1 MGFFL
6 IPLFSQVSGRMHAA
20 PQCSYVS
27 LWAPHPSP
35 TKEELCLSPPAPTEQ
50 PGRSLLVWGGHGTT
64 SLAPEHFLLLA
75 LLLYLLFIVSTCHRC
90 KRINHPKPCFP
101 DSIYS
106 SIPSLLLFTAP
117 TLVTTRFLESGLCF
131 YLSLEWRKHEKT
143 RKIWKGRLVSQRSV
157 CRAHSMSD

>member
-1 MGFFL
+1 
-6 IPLFSQVSGRMHAA
+6 MHAA

-35 TKEELCLSPPAPTEQ
+35 TEEELCLSPPAPTEQ

-106 SIPSLLLFTAP
+106 STPFHSPHLSHHSVPGIWVLLLFELGMEKARKNQGNLERQTSI
-117 TLVTTRFLESGLCF
+117 TTKC
-131 YLSLEWRKHEKT
+131 
-143 RKIWKGRLVSQRSV
+143 
-157 CRAHSMSD
+157 M